1 MSIESSSNM
10 VPIGNKNKVEDVG
23 GVDSNKRPALYS
35 FPQKANWIALLNSS
49 SGQNV
54 SQKLLRPVE
63 LKVTNNNHQLPALPL
78 HQKAISPTSSESPG
92 TPVKAFPVPLPRMN
106 SSSSSSSEPKTPI
119 PLPRTKFNL
128 PAIDTTSLVLE
139 RSASFPETTEK
150 KHPVKP
156 QLSHSVSDPTP
167 SIRQWKMYNKTVDS
181 ALPDVPESSTAAT
194 IDSTPQDE
202 EDGIDTWL

>member
-1 MSIESSSNM
+1 M

-49 SGQNV
+49 SGQNNV
-54 SQKLLRPVE
+54 SQKVLRPVE
-63 LKVTNNNHQLPALPL
+63 LKVTNNNHHQLPALPL

-92 TPVKAFPVPLPRMN
+92 TPPVKAFPVPLPRMN
-106 SSSSSSSEPKTPI
+106 SSSSSSSSSEPKTPV

-139 RSASFPETTEK
+139 RSASLSETTEK
-150 KHPVKP
+150 KHPVKSL
-156 QLSHSVSDPTP
+156 LSHSISDPTP
-167 SIRQWKMYNKTVDS
+167 SIRQWKMYNKTVNS